1 VSEGSK
7 SSPMTLVL
15 VVLMVVGFVTTNY
28 MVMTAIDSR
37 LDEISSKIDV
47 KSSSITQRLQALEL
61 LLKRMAAVKPAPA
74 PAPKVE
80 AAPAA
85 PAPTP
90 PK

>member
-1 VSEGSK
+1 
-7 SSPMTLVL
+7 MTLVL

-47 KSSSITQRLQALEL
+47 KSSSITQRLQALEIL
-61 LLKRMAAVKPAPA
+61 VNRKAAVMPAAA

>member
-1 VSEGSK
+1 MSEGSK

-61 LLKRMAAVKPAPA
+61 LLKRKAAVKPAPA

>member
-1 VSEGSK
+1 
-7 SSPMTLVL
+7 MTLVV

-47 KSSSITQRLQALEL
+47 KSDTITQRLQALEL
-61 LLKRMAAVKPAPA
+61 VVKRKAAKPAPA

-85 PAPTP
+85 PAPAAPAP